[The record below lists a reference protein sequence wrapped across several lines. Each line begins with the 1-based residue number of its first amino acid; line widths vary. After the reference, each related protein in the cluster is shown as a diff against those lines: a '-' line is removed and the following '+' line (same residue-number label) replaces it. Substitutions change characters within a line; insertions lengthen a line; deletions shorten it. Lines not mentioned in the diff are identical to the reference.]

1 VIIYRSFIKE
11 DSEPNHASL
20 QPGLMLRKTG
30 GRFGFQTPQGDTP
43 IVPPGTEPDLQAL
56 NNPYIAMA
64 KKNAQNRNRNAVQ
77 SLTGGHQSPFNV
89 LVNGDLQHSVPPSVP
104 LSRHSSAARVIPTF
118 SEEHLD
124 PSLWTVGYEPKI
136 NLSSQQLDSDDLDT
150 SDSGESNVGG
160 EDDDDPADSDDT
172 GEKEFGWAEVGK
184 RHLAHPGK
192 CHLCMWW
199 SSWSP

>member
-1 VIIYRSFIKE
+1 MWIKYSFIPE
-11 DSEPNHASL
+11 DVTRKPNHASL

-30 GRFGFQTPQGDTP
+30 GHFGFQTPQGDTP

-77 SLTGGHQSPFNV
+77 SLTGGRQSPFNV

-104 LSRHSSAARVIPTF
+104 LSRHLSAARVIPTF

-124 PSLWTVGYEPKI
+124 PSL
-136 NLSSQQLDSDDLDT
+136 
-150 SDSGESNVGG
+150 
-160 EDDDDPADSDDT
+160 
-172 GEKEFGWAEVGK
+172 
-184 RHLAHPGK
+184 
-192 CHLCMWW
+192 
-199 SSWSP
+199 